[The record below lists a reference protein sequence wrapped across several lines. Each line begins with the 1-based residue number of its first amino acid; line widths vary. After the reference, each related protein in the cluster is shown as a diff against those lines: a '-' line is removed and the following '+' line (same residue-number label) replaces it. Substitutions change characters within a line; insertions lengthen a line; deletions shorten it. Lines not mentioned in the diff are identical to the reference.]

1 MFRREGEVIV
11 EEMTTHRSLTP
22 QRVPGQGL
30 GGLIDDYG
38 KGNYDR

>member
-11 EEMTTHRSLTP
+11 EGMTTHRCLTP

-30 GGLIDDYG
+30 GGLKEDYG
-38 KGNYDR
+38 KGNYGR